1 MEHKIIWK
9 GQELCLEDLDPDVVY
24 LIETLLFN
32 KIKPIGDH
40 KSFSKERARLRTAL
54 FGEKNAEH
62 YVDTHID

>member
-1 MEHKIIWK
+1 MEDKIIWK
-9 GQELCLEDLDPDVVY
+9 GQQLCIEDLDPDVIY

-32 KIKPIGDH
+32 RIQPIGEH
-40 KSFSKERARLRTAL
+40 KSFAKERARLRTAL